1 MPLRTVARLAAMSL
15 AMSNALGARAG
26 EVGDP
31 ARPRSPEAALESFS
45 PAAVGDDANS
55 DRIRQLISP
64 HIEGDALIIE
74 GKIDSHIY
82 DYIQYE
88 AVKIV
93 PLKVIELNSWGGSN
107 EWALEIARK
116 IRELGKTT
124 VLLSHHACASAC
136 VYLFAAGRE
145 RVAAEDAWIGIHGAR
160 LGVGYLTSFA
170 GLCFVD
176 LETGSVFEPG
186 KKGCQDF
193 LAHWREVALVSTNDA
208 FDAME
213 SNGVSPD
220 LRRVYFQMA
229 DDPDWPAQLNVIR
242 KPDWRLT
249 ASEALKYRLVTAV
262 LPRTAY

>member
-1 MPLRTVARLAAMSL
+1 MQLCAVALLATLSWTAGDG
-15 AMSNALGARAG
+15 LGARAG
-26 EVGDP
+26 EGGDP
-31 ARPRSPEAALESFS
+31 AQAADHDGSE
-45 PAAVGDDANS
+45 S
-55 DRIRQLISP
+55 DRLRRLISP

-82 DYIQYE
+82 DYLQYE
-88 AVKIV
+88 AAKIV
-93 PLKVIELNSWGGSN
+93 PVKVIELNSLGGSH

-116 IRELGKTT
+116 IKELGKTT
-124 VLLSHHACASAC
+124 VLPSGHFCASAC
-136 VYLFAAGRE
+136 AYLFAAGRQ

-160 LGVGYLTSFA
+160 LGVGYLTSFE

-176 LETGSVFEPG
+176 FDSGSVFEPG
-186 KKGCQDF
+186 KKGCPEF
-193 LAHWREVALVSTNDA
+193 LAHWRALALASTNEA

-220 LRRVYFQMA
+220 LRGAYYQMP
-229 DDPDWPAQLNVIR
+229 DDPDWPAELNVVR